1 MHLFEKISQMVHNYH
16 RGKKRP
22 QTFHSKDSMMPEAVS
37 PCLNI
42 AKVFKRI
49 IAKPLKKKL
58 ARLDCTDFV

>member
-42 AKVFKRI
+42 AKVLNELLQN
-49 IAKPLKKKL
+49 P
-58 ARLDCTDFV
+58 